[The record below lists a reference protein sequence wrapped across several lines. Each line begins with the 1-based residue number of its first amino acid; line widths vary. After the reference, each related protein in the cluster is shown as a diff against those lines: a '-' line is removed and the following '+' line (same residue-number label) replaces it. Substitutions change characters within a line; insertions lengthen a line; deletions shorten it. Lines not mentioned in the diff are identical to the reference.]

1 MRSWCVANRQSEVL
15 QVFLRRR
22 SFVSALPFTGFM
34 CQASSM
40 LWWIE
45 PRVSE
50 YAMITGFF
58 SSNPHARVCTE
69 DLSVWLNG
77 LHWHP
82 SHALLS
88 SLLPPSSWQIDP
100 LEMDADMH
108 SLEGTN
114 WLLDQRDSSR
124 RPVSTKYET
133 TIFWGRIPSAHPL
146 PSCPLSPP
154 STSSLHP
161 CIQFCI
167 HLHTYMQARCLLTV
181 MVKHPSGLPTPA
193 PSSDLPS
200 DPCQPLFPPWHTFQW
215 LSLIASLAC
224 CLCGQWWSLGT
235 DDTPP
240 PPTDV
245 VLQWP
250 CSLNQTASPSSSSSS
265 WWFTSASKFIFIR
278 RLHLFFLFLSWHVK
292 IIWFNFPNGATLVRK
307 KTF

>member
-1 MRSWCVANRQSEVL
+1 MDRVHVLERILWPVNAFTEGWNCACWMVLCASFKDVGHLTCTQHRILFPHHWSACVRFDKRSFNVISCWCVAWLSEVL
-15 QVFLRRR
+15 HVFQRGRGFG
-22 SFVSALPFTGFM
+22 SVLPFTGFVT

-45 PRVSE
+45 SWVSVI
-50 YAMITGFF
+50 MPWSMNCT
-58 SSNPHARVCTE
+58 SNPHTCVWAE

-82 SHALLS
+82 SDALLS
-88 SLLPPSSWQIDP
+88 SLLPPSSYQIDP

-114 WLLDQRDSSR
+114 WLLDQQDSSR

-133 TIFWGRIPSAHPL
+133 TIFWGRIPTADPL

-167 HLHTYMQARCLLTV
+167 HSHTYMQARCLLTV

-193 PSSDLPS
+193 PSSDAQWSIPTTFPTVTHITVALPNRVS
-200 DPCQPLFPPWHTFQW
+200 CLLPMWPMVEYWNRWHH
-215 LSLIASLAC
+215 
-224 CLCGQWWSLGT
+224 
-235 DDTPP
+235 
-240 PPTDV
+240 
-245 VLQWP
+245 
-250 CSLNQTASPSSSSSS
+250 SP
-265 WWFTSASKFIFIR
+265 K
-278 RLHLFFLFLSWHVK
+278 LM
-292 IIWFNFPNGATLVRK
+292 
-307 KTF
+307 